1 MEYSS
6 NDIKNDELVKEFFDR
21 VISESTKTQYI
32 LVFKNYSN
40 WRGQLPSEFIE
51 EADVEQNKNIKL
63 KKRKIKRDLIDYIN
77 FLKDEGKTQH
87 TVNTYLKCVK
97 ALYRDNDVILPPK
110 LPTAFSKDVLIRN
123 GIEELPTLDDVKILY
138 NAGDLRDKA
147 IILLQL
153 SSGLPASDTRHLTY
167 KDFARAMKLPI
178 RNVFNVQR
186 DIDELKDKEDDQLI
200 GFWKLN
206 RYKTVILFN
215 TFNSPEST
223 KAILTYLEW
232 RMRSKRRKIESY
244 EDYLF
249 TSHYN
254 RKLDKIGFNK
264 IYDRLNDKVGFKRRN
279 NNYRFLTSHQL
290 REIFTTTLF
299 RNRVDKLRVDFLVG
313 HRINQQDSAYFR
325 SNHEDL
331 SRDYLKCL
339 PYLSLENVETKTIE
353 SEDVK
358 ELKNNYEKGFK
369 AKDSQIAELQENQE
383 DTKKILD
390 QVMEE
395 LMELKK
401 QNKNNKK

>member
-21 VISESTKTQYI
+21 VLSETTKRQYI

-51 EADVEQNKNIKL
+51 EADIEQNKGIKL

-77 FLKDEGKTQH
+77 FLKDEGKTQN
-87 TVNTYLKCVK
+87 TVSTYLKCVK
-97 ALYRDNDVILPPK
+97 ALYRDNDIVLPPK
-110 LPTAFSKDVLIRN
+110 LPIAFSKDVLIRN

-167 KDFARAMKLPI
+167 KDFARAMNLPI
-178 RNVFNVQR
+178 RNAFNVQK
-186 DIDELKDKEDDQLI
+186 DIDELKDKKDDQLI
-200 GFWKLN
+200 GFWTLN
-206 RYKTVILFN
+206 RYKTGILFN

-223 KAILTYLEW
+223 SAILTYIEW
-232 RMRSKRRKIESY
+232 RIRSKRRKIESY

-353 SEDVK
+353 SKDVK
-358 ELKNNYEKGFK
+358 ELKNNYEKRFK
-369 AKDSQIAELQENQE
+369 AKDNEIAEME
-383 DTKKILD
+383 KKIEN
-390 QVMEE
+390 MGT
-395 LMELKK
+395 LMEKLARELQK
-401 QNKNNKK
+401 QKN